1 MIITSRYWSK
11 TSGPRIPGSGRTALG
26 TVRRMTRHV
35 RLREFL
41 VGVEGLA
48 LFRHLLEGDDA
59 TAEARIGEVR
69 RIVGTDGESTFGLGT
84 DVPELDPR
92 AGYARWAPTYDRPGN
107 PLISREQPVVWELL
121 DAFPPGRALDAACG
135 TGRHAARLAERGHDV
150 TGVDG
155 SAEMLQL
162 ARERVPR
169 ARFLEGDVRDLPV
182 DDGDMDLAVCALA
195 LGHVERIDAPIA
207 ELARTVRPGGDVVV
221 SDLHP
226 TMSVAG
232 GQALFEGADG
242 SLAFVR
248 EHIHLHGEYLDAFAA
263 AGLDVVRCLEPR
275 FDAAQAEMQGMAA
288 QFIPEATRAAF
299 VGLPGALVWHLRRR

>member
-1 MIITSRYWSK
+1 
-11 TSGPRIPGSGRTALG
+11 
-26 TVRRMTRHV
+26 MTRHV

-48 LFRHLLEGDDA
+48 LFRHLLDGDDV
-59 TAEARIGEVR
+59 TAEARIAEVR
-69 RIVGTDGESTFGLGT
+69 RLVGSDEESTFGLGT
-84 DVPELDPR
+84 DVPELDAR
-92 AGYARWAPTYDRPGN
+92 AGYARWAATYDRPGN
-107 PLISREQPVVWELL
+107 PLISREQPVVWDLL
-121 DAFPPGRALDAACG
+121 DTFPPGRALDAACG
-135 TGRHAARLAERGHDV
+135 TGRHAAHLAERGHDV

-155 SAEMLQL
+155 SPEMLQL

-169 ARFLEGDVRDLPV
+169 ARFLDGDLRGLPV
-182 DDGDMDLAVCALA
+182 DDGDMDLAVCSLA
-195 LGHVERIDAPIA
+195 LGHVERIDGPIA
-207 ELARTVRPGGDVVV
+207 ELARAVRPRGDVVV

-226 TMSVAG
+226 AMSVAG

-275 FDAAQAEMQGMAA
+275 FGPAEAEMQGMAA

-299 VGLPGALVWHLRRR
+299 VGLPGALVWHVRRR